1 MKTFF
6 LAPLLLLSTA
16 GFALAVWPGQTI
28 TFDGGGAGAVAFSG
42 EIHRQPCSTCH
53 NQELFPRMQKGATP
67 ITMEAID
74 AGRLCGSCHNGE
86 QAFASRDNCLRCHQE
101 NQDQ

>member
-6 LAPLLLLSTA
+6 LALLLLLSTA

-28 TFDGGGAGAVAFSG
+28 TYEGGDSGPVAFSG
-42 EIHRQPCSTCH
+42 ETHRQPCSTCH
-53 NQELFPRMQKGATP
+53 NKEMFPRMQKGATP
-67 ITMEAID
+67 ITMKAID

-86 QAFASRDNCLRCHQE
+86 QSFASPGNCHRCHQE
-101 NQDQ
+101 NPDR